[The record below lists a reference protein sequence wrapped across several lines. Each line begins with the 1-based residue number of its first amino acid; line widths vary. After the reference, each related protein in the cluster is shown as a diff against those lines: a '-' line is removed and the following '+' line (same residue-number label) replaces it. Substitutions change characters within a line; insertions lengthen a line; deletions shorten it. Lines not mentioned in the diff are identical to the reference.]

1 MTAVH
6 RERVP
11 ACIHPETY
19 KYFLERDEVLTTWQ
33 RLSARYGPI
42 HRNDSFR
49 TMEIAAPQFT
59 LRATALG
66 NPITV
71 LRRRGCAPA
80 DIADLHALLGFDG

>member
-1 MTAVH
+1 MH

-19 KYFLERDEVLTTWQ
+19 KYFLDRDDVVPTWQ

-42 HRNDSFR
+42 RHNHSFR
-49 TMEIAAPQFT
+49 TMEIDAPQFL

-71 LRRRGCAPA
+71 VRRRGCTPG
-80 DIADLHALLGFDG
+80 DIADLHALLGFLG